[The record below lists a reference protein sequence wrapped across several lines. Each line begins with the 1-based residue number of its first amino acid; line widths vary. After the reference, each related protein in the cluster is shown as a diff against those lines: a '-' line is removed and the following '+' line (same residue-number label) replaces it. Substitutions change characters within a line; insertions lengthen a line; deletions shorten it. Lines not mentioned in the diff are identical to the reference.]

1 MLCCL
6 LPCLAF
12 ATEQEKRET
21 RKDLNVVKQQIES
34 QKQELKQSNS
44 QIADLQEQ
52 LKKDDIAI
60 AKSAQKLNKTK
71 QQLQLTQQKIGDLK
85 QQQKQLNANKAQQE
99 QLLGEQLRSAYSS
112 GHHDYLKL
120 LLNQQKPEQVQRTL
134 TYYTY
139 VNDARID
146 SIGAFTKT
154 IEQLADVEQQ
164 QQEQANK
171 LTKLVEQQQ
180 QQQQELVAQQA
191 GREQTIASLN
201 AKIRGSKQRLN
212 KLENEERS
220 LIKTLA
226 KLQAQLQKQT
236 ELNGLSKLKRKLKWP
251 VKGRIAHSF
260 GTKKQGYLRWKGVM
274 MRAPVGRDV
283 NAVYNGTVLFADWL
297 KGYGLVIVIDHGD
310 GYMSLYGH
318 NQTLLK
324 NVGER
329 VEVGEPIALVGQSGG
344 LNQSGV
350 YFEIRHQGKP
360 VNPSYWCR

>member
-1 MLCCL
+1 M
-6 LPCLAF
+6 AF